1 MNSALIAPENVEELA
16 HGGQSRDAAVVV
28 ELTAEEKESV
38 GSGLDAALGSLDH
51 MLGFYD
57 WPEDVFV
64 QLHALKAQLICS
76 KGLVKNIRNQSIDK
90 TEKDNRE

>member
-1 MNSALIAPENVEELA
+1 MNSALIAPENIEELA

-51 MLGFYD
+51 WITGS
-57 WPEDVFV
+57 
-64 QLHALKAQLICS
+64 HAWLLRLAGGCICS
-76 KGLVKNIRNQSIDK
+76 ATCAESPVDLLQGSGQEHS
-90 TEKDNRE
+90 